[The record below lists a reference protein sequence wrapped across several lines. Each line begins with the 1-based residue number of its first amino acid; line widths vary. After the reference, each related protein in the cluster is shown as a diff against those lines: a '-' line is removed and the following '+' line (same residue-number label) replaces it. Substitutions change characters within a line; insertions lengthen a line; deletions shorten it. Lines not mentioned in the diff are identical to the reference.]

1 MNLNKIREFLL
12 FPSYH
17 YHKRLI
23 KKSYKWSK
31 KDIKNFQS
39 KKVKKLINEFGKI
52 ETNRDV
58 YKNNLKK
65 FDKYAFKGIV
75 RKTKTGGSRGHPLL
89 IHEDNFFTRQKEL
102 AYLFDIWGKIG
113 YKPFDLR
120 VKLRNFSDDKLF
132 KYDLILNTWTLS
144 LNLINKKNIEEVKL
158 FLSKLDPFFIITYPS
173 TISTFIQLLDEKF
186 FRSLKVKGILAGSES
201 FPLNQ
206 IKSFKK
212 KYKIPV
218 SFWYG
223 HQERFS
229 LSYYCDKCDMFHF
242 YPSYGFT
249 EFKPWKKKIF
259 KICGYSFRNIGTRF
273 INYDTEDLVLKG
285 KSKCKTNFL
294 TAKKILG
301 RNQELFLDKNG
312 YEQTVMAHIGNL
324 DKKDFYSNVSDF
336 QFIQKSKGK
345 LTVLL
350 KLKNKKNLPLI
361 KKVLIKRF
369 KRTAKLSF
377 KIVNNLILTKLGKR
391 PYLIRKKFY

>member
-1 MNLNKIREFLL
+1 
-12 FPSYH
+12 
-17 YHKRLI
+17 
-23 KKSYKWSK
+23 
-31 KDIKNFQS
+31 
-39 KKVKKLINEFGKI
+39 
-52 ETNRDV
+52 
-58 YKNNLKK
+58 
-65 FDKYAFKGIV
+65 
-75 RKTKTGGSRGHPLL
+75 
-89 IHEDNFFTRQKEL
+89 
-102 AYLFDIWGKIG
+102 
-113 YKPFDLR
+113 
-120 VKLRNFSDDKLF
+120 
-132 KYDLILNTWTLS
+132 
-144 LNLINKKNIEEVKL
+144 
-158 FLSKLDPFFIITYPS
+158 
-173 TISTFIQLLDEKF
+173 
-186 FRSLKVKGILAGSES
+186 
-201 FPLNQ
+201 
-206 IKSFKK
+206 
-212 KYKIPV
+212 
-218 SFWYG
+218 
-223 HQERFS
+223 
-229 LSYYCDKCDMFHF
+229 MFHF